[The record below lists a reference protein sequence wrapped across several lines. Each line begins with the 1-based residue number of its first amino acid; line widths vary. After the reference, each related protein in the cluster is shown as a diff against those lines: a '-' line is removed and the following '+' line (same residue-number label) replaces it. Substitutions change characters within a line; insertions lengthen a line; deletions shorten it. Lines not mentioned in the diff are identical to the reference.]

1 MSNNDGCAGCAVLLS
16 TCAGMVAGAIGGY
29 ELAQG
34 ITETSSALANFAGL
48 SIGAVAGGFTAWLS
62 SSIGLGIVLGIKEG
76 GSSLD
81 YSGATSYFSRKRN
94 LEETLSEL
102 NRELNASV
110 KKPFKLETAFG
121 AVKVRK
127 NNYDISI
134 ESVTD
139 FSKELVS
146 IAEYDYAQLLGKEIG
161 LHFPAYKGFKI
172 FQTNNAAFF
181 NGKVTQGSES
191 ELANLSYR
199 TRLAEEKLSK
209 SIGNRKAYWF
219 TEEELRQATRKDL
232 RLYV

>member
-1 MSNNDGCAGCAVLLS
+1 M
-16 TCAGMVAGAIGGY
+16 
-29 ELAQG
+29 
-34 ITETSSALANFAGL
+34 
-48 SIGAVAGGFTAWLS
+48 
-62 SSIGLGIVLGIKEG
+62 
-76 GSSLD
+76 
-81 YSGATSYFSRKRN
+81 
-94 LEETLSEL
+94 
-102 NRELNASV
+102 
-110 KKPFKLETAFG
+110 
-121 AVKVRK
+121 
-127 NNYDISI
+127 
-134 ESVTD
+134 
-139 FSKELVS
+139 S